1 MLLRLIKTFVC
12 ILSSTL
18 LTHVAHA
25 DIEIQTI
32 AEGFDTPWSLA
43 ELPNNQG
50 FLVTER
56 PGGLHRVSGEGEI
69 QSISGVPDV
78 FAKRQGGLF
87 DVVLHPNFEANNVIF
102 LAYAAGS
109 EQSNRTTVAKAT
121 LMGSELTDLSVIFEV
136 TPNKKGGGHFGGRM
150 AFLDDGTLLLS
161 VGEGYTLR
169 EDAQKK
175 ESQLGK
181 LLRMTE
187 TGDPP
192 ADNPFTDAPFV
203 YSYGHRNPQG
213 LIVDAPTQTIWMTE
227 HGPKGGDELNQI
239 TAGKNYGWPAITYGV
254 DYSGA
259 IISPFTEAPG
269 MEQPVTYWVPSIAT
283 SGLALYT
290 SDAMPELKGKL
301 LVGGLKSKNVVA
313 VDVSGDEALVS
324 EPFPGFEG
332 RIRDVRTLKDGSI
345 AVIDEEA
352 GKVVRIS
359 AGAD

>member
-56 PGGLHRVSGEGEI
+56 PGGLHHVSGEGER

-181 LLRMTE
+181 LLRMT
-187 TGDPP
+187 
-192 ADNPFTDAPFV
+192 
-203 YSYGHRNPQG
+203 
-213 LIVDAPTQTIWMTE
+213 
-227 HGPKGGDELNQI
+227 
-239 TAGKNYGWPAITYGV
+239 
-254 DYSGA
+254 
-259 IISPFTEAPG
+259 
-269 MEQPVTYWVPSIAT
+269 
-283 SGLALYT
+283 
-290 SDAMPELKGKL
+290 
-301 LVGGLKSKNVVA
+301 
-313 VDVSGDEALVS
+313 
-324 EPFPGFEG
+324 
-332 RIRDVRTLKDGSI
+332 
-345 AVIDEEA
+345 
-352 GKVVRIS
+352 
-359 AGAD
+359 